1 MVNLGLFRSVVA
13 MDVPLPAT
21 VGVDLIR
28 LPPSTRELGPPPGR
42 TIDVMVRRGCFG
54 VMHYQL
60 DGPRDGEL
68 CVWVHG
74 LGDFS
79 YRSDLLAAA
88 LVAAGHRVL
97 RFDFFGRGWSDSP
110 AAAGYDM
117 DMYVGQMRALFETL
131 TLGGRRKTLIG
142 HSMGGLIAQGYT
154 EKFPSDVAR
163 LVLLAPAGVMTSSK
177 LPPCLSGLQCL
188 FSACSCLV
196 PMLRSVAFPPGQ
208 GFNASGAAPT
218 AAERQSLMD
227 GDFHPRN
234 IDGPNCQAVAA
245 WQQAQAAAVP
255 GHSDVVMQSV
265 LKMPWTTAAPL
276 VRSVGNDSQKRR
288 RPTLLLRGSDD
299 TIVTIDERA
308 LEQYQLAY
316 GQQLLA
322 PPPLANTGHCFFLEE
337 SAATHQLILDFLA
350 KPLPAKSGGG
360 TASAPGKEAKK
371 ETVTGA
377 VAGGPMAGVSKG
389 GGRAGKG
396 VSDEQLEGLLQA
408 VSDGLVDQSTEVT
421 AAPAGAAAPEA
432 SSVVL

>member
-1 MVNLGLFRSVVA
+1 
-13 MDVPLPAT
+13 MDVVPLPAT
-21 VGVDLIR
+21 VGVDFLR
-28 LPPSTRELGPPPGR
+28 LPPSNRELGPPPGR

-79 YRSDLLAAA
+79 YRSDLLAGA
-88 LVAAGHRVL
+88 LIAGGYRVL

-117 DMYVGQMRALFETL
+117 DMYIGQMRALFETL

-142 HSMGGLIAQGYT
+142 HSMGGLIAQGYA
-154 EKFPSDVAR
+154 EKYPGDVAR

-188 FSACSCLV
+188 FTACSCLV
-196 PMLRSVAFPPGQ
+196 PALRSVAFPPSQ
-208 GFNASGAAPT
+208 GFSASGDAPT

-234 IDGPNCQAVAA
+234 IDGANCQAVAA
-245 WQQAQAAAVP
+245 WQKAQAAAVT

-276 VRSVGNDSQKRR
+276 VRTVGNDSQKRR

-308 LEQYQLAY
+308 LEQYKLAY
-316 GQQLLA
+316 GDQLHA
-322 PPPLANTGHCFFLEE
+322 PAPLANTGHCFFLEE

-350 KPLPAKSGGG
+350 KPLPSKSGGG
-360 TASAPGKEAKK
+360 GGTPSASAGSSPRATKKDTKSPAAAEGRAAVGGGK
-371 ETVTGA
+371 
-377 VAGGPMAGVSKG
+377 VA
-389 GGRAGKG
+389 GRAGKG

-408 VSDGLVDQSTEVT
+408 VSDGLVDQSVEVT
-421 AAPAGAAAPEA
+421 AAAPAGQVGAAAPEPK
-432 SSVVL
+432 VVL

>member
-1 MVNLGLFRSVVA
+1 MVKWSVVA
-13 MDVPLPAT
+13 MDVPLPAK
-21 VGVDLIR
+21 VGVDLLK
-28 LPPSTRELGPPPGR
+28 LPPSTRELGAAPGR

-196 PMLRSVAFPPGQ
+196 PVLRSVAFPPTQ

-234 IDGPNCQAVAA
+234 IDSPNCQAVAA
-245 WQQAQAAAVP
+245 WQQAQAAAVT

-288 RPTLLLRGSDD
+288 RPTLLLRGSND
-299 TIVTIDERA
+299 TIVTIDERE

-322 PPPLANTGHCFFLEE
+322 PPPLANTGHCFFLED
-337 SAATHQLILDFLA
+337 SAATHKLILDFLA
-350 KPLPAKSGGG
+350 KPLSAKSGGGG
-360 TASAPGKEAKK
+360 TASAPAGSSAKIANK
-371 ETVTGA
+371 ETGA
-377 VAGGPMAGVSKG
+377 GDLAGGPVAGGSK

-421 AAPAGAAAPEA
+421 AAPAGAPAPEA
-432 SSVVL
+432 SVML